1 MKLSGDGFFI
11 LKTRSPSLKDGEYE
25 YRVAYSSDISEIFGG
40 YDDKT
45 YNWLPNKVGLWN
57 TFKACFFSSSEL
69 VAKDHAEKLSKIRG
83 KETECGIMVI
93 HSFHKSIW
101 EELINP

>member
-11 LKTRSPSLKDGEYE
+11 LKTRSPTLKEGEYE
-25 YRVAYSSDISEIFGG
+25 YRVAYSPDISTIFGE
-40 YDDKT
+40 YDDSR
-45 YNWLPNKVGLWN
+45 YNWRAHKEGIWN
-57 TFKACFFSSSEL
+57 TFKACFLSSSENA
-69 VAKDHAEKLSKIRG
+69 AKSYAGRLSSLHG

-101 EELINP
+101 EELIN